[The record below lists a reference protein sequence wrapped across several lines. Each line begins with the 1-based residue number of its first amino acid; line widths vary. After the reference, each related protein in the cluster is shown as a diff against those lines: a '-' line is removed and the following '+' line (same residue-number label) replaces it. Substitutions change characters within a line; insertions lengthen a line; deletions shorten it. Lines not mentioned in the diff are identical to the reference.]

1 MKRVLTVVA
10 ILAVAATTAQATNI
24 WLSESGTSS
33 PLGEMPNIGM
43 DKTTAPHIGD
53 HIWLWIWGRPDEGKT
68 LANYHVEADVTDHV
82 VLWPTD
88 AEIQNPFLGNTGDP
102 LNKDIF
108 RHEFTAVNGPDAS
121 GVDIRGF
128 SVSDDQVIGA
138 GLGPN
143 TQGVDPGYDPANDA
157 WLLGSVH
164 FVVHRPGHAHV
175 VLAIGDRGI
184 NNDGESSEETS
195 VVFGSPNNP
204 PLNGEFDRGVPVEVA
219 WIWTVPEPSAL
230 VLLGIGVVGLVPFL
244 RRRKSS

>member
-24 WLSESGTSS
+24 WVSESDTSS
-33 PLGEMPNIGM
+33 PLGEMPMIGM
-43 DKTTAPHIGD
+43 DKKTAPHIGD
-53 HIWLWIWGRPDEGKT
+53 HIWLFIWGRPDAGKT
-68 LANYHVEADVTDHV
+68 LLNYHVEADVTDHE

-88 AEIQNPFLGNTGDP
+88 AEIRNPLLGNTGDP
-102 LNKDIF
+102 LNKDVF

-128 SVSDDQVIGA
+128 SVSNQQVIGA

-143 TQGVDPGYDPANDA
+143 TQGDDPLYDPTTDA

-175 VLAIGDRGI
+175 TLAIGDRGI
-184 NNDGESSEETS
+184 NNVDESSEQTS
-195 VVFGSPNNP
+195 VVFGSEQNA
-204 PLNGEFDRGVPVEVA
+204 PLNGEFERGVPVEVA

-230 VLLGIGVVGLVPFL
+230 VLLGIGVVGLVPLL